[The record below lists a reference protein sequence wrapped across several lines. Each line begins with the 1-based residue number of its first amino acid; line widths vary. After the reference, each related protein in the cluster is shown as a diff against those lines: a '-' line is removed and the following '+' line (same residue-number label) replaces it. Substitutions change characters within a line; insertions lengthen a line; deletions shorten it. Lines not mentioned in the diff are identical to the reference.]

1 MEIKKEIQNIRTQN
15 KKLNE
20 IYFNNE
26 TESSNI
32 SSIKFTKTKIITNN
46 IKNLNEN
53 FSFSDKNNFQ
63 IENSSTNNLNEPNL
77 QNNLQIKKNMEIV
90 KKKEFNIN
98 KYQILTKKALIYKSQ
113 SNSPKIKNYER
124 NINNN
129 INYYNYNNLA
139 NVSNTSG
146 IINISNNNNPDNNA
160 LNNATIIQKYL
171 TIEENPNQI
180 IFEKDNIKN
189 KSENSSPK
197 KPHENESIYI
207 NNNTESNKIISPS
220 LIEENQNLNNN
231 SNLIQNSNNKF
242 KDINLN
248 YNKKNIKHNIFTY
261 QNKIKHK
268 NYNNEENKNINS
280 KNFINFDPQKENLY
294 FSDKIKQKDG
304 FLDIGIS
311 ETFISEKKNSF
322 NIFNSNKNL
331 KSTNNIFNKNRHKKN
346 KSVGEIIINSK
357 NNLNKNKKSKSSNNI
372 FIQEQNLKLLKNKK
386 ITQTINII
394 FRKKDSKDIVK
405 IITSIMRKEKG
416 GVVDFAIPDLK
427 KKNEFVFKK
436 NSKFNYSSLKY
447 LKSAKIIQAWWRNIV
462 KLYKKVSKK
471 IIKIQSFFRGFLLRK
486 RIKNELENIKKEKEK
501 KLNENNNNNNNK
513 VIKIIKH
520 SDFNNNSL
528 ILEANRIEF
537 LSTFN
542 SFEEIN
548 FLKNKLK
555 NLSTI
560 IINKTIHENYLKHF
574 YYLIKNILLK
584 INKNN
589 LKQKFLNYIFFNK
602 EKLNSFLLKEKL
614 LKWKNQIN
622 LNKIN
627 EIEEK
632 LLNSFNENNLIKNN
646 LEEINEKLKN
656 ENEEKINDYNNF
668 SNKILLLTLEKII
681 NNKINIKKS
690 DFLNKL
696 ILNKN
701 NFDNKILLEKQNKNL
716 NSFIE
721 KLNYNKNLIIEK
733 QISLNFTNSNENKI
747 LNYKNIKFNNDN
759 LKIDSFN
766 ISPSKINKNQNKK
779 NIIIKGIFKTNL
791 LKFPF
796 QQIYKEMKRRTL
808 IKAFR
813 NISSLQLPEL
823 FYSFYK
829 IKKYSSVKNEV
840 MIACAKLIQ
849 QNWREYLIKKKN
861 GLINENYVIKQDK
874 NYISK
879 VIGEN
884 FVNSSS
890 VIRNNIISNK
900 NFYELNQNRENR
912 QYVSTVIGENFVN
925 CNNYNNINNNIN
937 NIENYSFNRNSNFN
951 ANNLLNNNLN
961 FNTSTNYLST
971 NNFLDNNL
979 NFTNNI
985 KRNEFGNSSSSFYK
999 NNNKSNNYN
1008 YSRGNYSIK
1017 SNYSVSNN
1025 LNNDFRNNYNNNSN
1039 SKTNKF
1045 SNFNYESSYNYL
1057 NDEVNYNNINNNNNH
1072 YYSNKKTYYRNIK
1085 HLFEDFYKRKFLK
1098 NIIELFYINSY

>member
-1 MEIKKEIQNIRTQN
+1 MEIKKENIRTQN

-20 IYFNNE
+20 IYFNKENE
-26 TESSNI
+26 TVKI
-32 SSIKFTKTKIITNN
+32 SSYKQPEIIKFTKIVKNQ
-46 IKNLNEN
+46 NLNEN

-63 IENSSTNNLNEPNL
+63 SNNSSINNINELNL
-77 QNNLQIKKNMEIV
+77 QKNLIIKKNIEIV
-90 KKKEFNIN
+90 KNKEFNIN
-98 KYQILTKKALIYKSQ
+98 KYQILTKKALLYKSQ
-113 SNSPKIKNYER
+113 SNSPKSKNNE
-124 NINNN
+124 NNN
-129 INYYNYNNLA
+129 NYYDNLA

-146 IINISNNNNPDNNA
+146 IININNINNSDNN
-160 LNNATIIQKYL
+160 TIENTMNIQKYL
-171 TIEENPNQI
+171 TIEEKNKI
-180 IFEKDNIKN
+180 MFDDNKN

-197 KPHENESIYI
+197 KINENEFIYI
-207 NNNTESNKIISPS
+207 NNNTECNKIPS
-220 LIEENQNLNNN
+220 LIEKNKINNN
-231 SNLIQNSNNKF
+231 QNSNK
-242 KDINLN
+242 KEINSI
-248 YNKKNIKHNIFTY
+248 YEKKHNIFTY
-261 QNKIKHK
+261 QNKIKEK

-311 ETFISEKKNSF
+311 QTFITEKKNSY
-322 NIFNSNKNL
+322 NIFNNKNS
-331 KSTNNIFNKNRHKKN
+331 KSTNKILIKNRHKKN

-357 NNLNKNKKSKSSNNI
+357 KNLNTKKSKSSNNI

-416 GVVDFAIPDLK
+416 GVVDFAIPELK
-427 KKNEFVFKK
+427 RKNEFIFKK
-436 NSKFNYSSLKY
+436 NSKFNYSNQKY
-447 LKSAKIIQAWWRNIV
+447 LKSAKIIQKWWRNII
-462 KLYKKVSKK
+462 KIYKKLSKK
-471 IIKIQSFFRGFLLRK
+471 ITKIQSFFKGYLIRK
-486 RIKNELENIKKEKEK
+486 KIKNDLENIKNKKEK
-501 KLNENNNNNNNK
+501 KLNEINNNNNK
-513 VIKIIKH
+513 EIKIIKH

-542 SFEEIN
+542 TFEEIN

-574 YYLIKNILLK
+574 YYVIKNILLK
-584 INKNN
+584 INEND
-589 LKQKFLNYIFFNK
+589 LKEKFLKFIIFNK
-602 EKLNSFLLKEKL
+602 EKFNSFLLKEKL

-627 EIEEK
+627 ELEEK
-632 LLNSFNENNLIKNN
+632 ILKIINENNLIKNN
-646 LEEINEKLKN
+646 LEENNEKIKN
-656 ENEEKINDYNNF
+656 EQEEKNNF
-668 SNKILLLTLEKII
+668 YKNILNKLFLSTLEKII

-701 NFDNKILLEKQNKNL
+701 DFEHKIILEKQNENL
-716 NSFIE
+716 NSLIKKSNNNKIFLIE
-721 KLNYNKNLIIEK
+721 N
-733 QISLNFTNSNENKI
+733 QISLNIENSNLNKN
-747 LNYKNIKFNNDN
+747 LKNNKFNTNN

-766 ISPSKINKNQNKK
+766 ISPSKIKNQNKK
-779 NIIIKGIFKTNL
+779 NIIIKGIFKKNL

-796 QQIYKEMKRRTL
+796 EQIYKEMKRRTL

-829 IKKYSSVKNEV
+829 IKKYSSVKYEV
-840 MIACAKLIQ
+840 MIACAKIIQ
-849 QNWREYLIKKKN
+849 QNWREYIIKKKSSEFNMN
-861 GLINENYVIKQDK
+861 GKYIFKQDI
-874 NYISK
+874 NYISE

-884 FVNSSS
+884 FINCSST
-890 VIRNNIISNK
+890 IRRNIISN
-900 NFYELNQNRENR
+900 NNIQNRENR
-912 QYVSTVIGENFVN
+912 KYVSTVIGENFVN
-925 CNNYNNINNNIN
+925 CNNNNNNNNNIN
-937 NIENYSFNRNSNFN
+937 NYENYSFNRNGNFN
-951 ANNLLNNNLN
+951 QNNLVNNNLN

-979 NFTNNI
+979 NFSNNI

-999 NNNKSNNYN
+999 SNVKNNNN
-1008 YSRGNYSIK
+1008 YSRGNFSIK
-1017 SNYSVSNN
+1017 SNYSISNN
-1025 LNNDFRNNYNNNSN
+1025 LNNDFRNYNNSN

-1057 NDEVNYNNINNNNNH
+1057 NDEVNYNNNNN
-1072 YYSNKKTYYRNIK
+1072 YYSNRRNYYRNIK
-1085 HLFEDFYKRKFLK
+1085 QLFEDFYKRKLLK